1 MLELKTA
8 IKQNPGFLSIEIY
21 LEEKL
26 AGSRYSTKKVLDL
39 SFSDAILL
47 GSELINKASMFSDK
61 ISPLFPKDESQ
72 EAEAEIIEEI
82 EEPVGIFQKF
92 KNWVRETL

>member
-47 GSELINKASMFSDK
+47 NSELIN
-61 ISPLFPKDESQ
+61 
-72 EAEAEIIEEI
+72 
-82 EEPVGIFQKF
+82 
-92 KNWVRETL
+92 